1 MNLIGLFG
9 NSTLLEGSSSASFSN
24 FFPFFFIIF
33 LNNMRSSLLA
43 WKTGPLGTE
52 YELLLQRKGGKA
64 KSILPLAV
72 ILFIFFTLHIFSI
85 FHLLFFKCKKPSWLH
100 SYCHMCVLSFSS
112 TSLLFS
118 ASLLFC
124 FGSHIIT
131 PPYLFPP
138 SLLTLRSSF
147 SSLRPS
153 LLSHSYTGF
162 ISAPLVMQLS
172 LPLTRLLIH
181 WPDKY
186 HCFVS
191 SSQFFLLLVLF
202 TPNSLLF
209 TSSKAS
215 ATVAVCSEWQRLASM
230 LMCSETQMDR
240 VIHRGGWA
248 KGQIRWSKGREP
260 ECASLPSPVLSVKL
274 LEKKRVWVL
283 DQTLPLIK
291 QGSVALDKL
300 GHILMR
306 ALYTLE

>member
-1 MNLIGLFG
+1 
-9 NSTLLEGSSSASFSN
+9 
-24 FFPFFFIIF
+24 
-33 LNNMRSSLLA
+33 MRSSLLA

-72 ILFIFFTLHIFSI
+72 ILFIFFPLHIFSI

-172 LPLTRLLIH
+172 LSLPLTRLLIH
-181 WPDKY
+181 WPDKH

-215 ATVAVCSEWQRLASM
+215 ATVAVCSEW
-230 LMCSETQMDR
+230 
-240 VIHRGGWA
+240 
-248 KGQIRWSKGREP
+248 
-260 ECASLPSPVLSVKL
+260 
-274 LEKKRVWVL
+274 
-283 DQTLPLIK
+283 
-291 QGSVALDKL
+291 
-300 GHILMR
+300 
-306 ALYTLE
+306 

>member
-9 NSTLLEGSSSASFSN
+9 NSTLLGGSSSASFSN
-24 FFPFFFIIF
+24 FFPFFFYHLPEQHEEFFAGLENGTVGDWIWIT
-33 LNNMRSSLLA
+33 SSKKRGKGQVYLA
-43 WKTGPLGTE
+43 SSCHPLH
-52 YELLLQRKGGKA
+52 
-64 KSILPLAV
+64 
-72 ILFIFFTLHIFSI
+72 FFPLHIFSI

-172 LPLTRLLIH
+172 LPLSRLLIH
-181 WPDKY
+181 WPDKH

-274 LEKKRVWVL
+274 LGKKE
-283 DQTLPLIK
+283 
-291 QGSVALDKL
+291 SL
-300 GHILMR
+300 G
-306 ALYTLE
+306 AWPNSSSN